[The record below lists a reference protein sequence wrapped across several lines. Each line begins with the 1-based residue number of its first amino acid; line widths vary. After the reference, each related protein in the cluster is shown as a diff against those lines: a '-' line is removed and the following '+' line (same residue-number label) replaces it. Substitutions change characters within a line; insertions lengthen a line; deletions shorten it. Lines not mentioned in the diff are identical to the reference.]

1 MTTYKQ
7 YKYSFT
13 DKNGWGWTINII
25 PNKSVMEF
33 EYNSDLL
40 DEVDLPSGF
49 FLDDALTITSD
60 LGDIPCGI
68 VGSTAKCVINLSSIN
83 DALYD
88 DLRES
93 LLSINV
99 DAWYALQQNVN
110 VQAFETL
117 GNWGGIE
124 SNFYFKPY
132 NTYVFKTNYGD
143 GDNYSVFWMGCQKPN
158 PNNILT
164 VTEQSNIL
172 TLEVELDNLFK
183 CICEQINTKHLA
195 IALRHNT
202 KNCNGI
208 LSLGEFSEKQT
219 GDNNWY
225 LWHWGAPD
233 TQAKFKSFVSL
244 KNDLQAL
251 IGAVLRIFLHD
262 TQATVSTFP
271 LPFSTWGFR
280 QNTKMGINTVIN
292 VSNNDVGYVSEIW
305 LTNKKPQELK
315 GGVHVDANCF
325 NKFTNLYD
333 ILKNIAECSLETW
346 RLSYTNTTLSVYS
359 NAIFD
364 GSNSNGF
371 ALTKSTAFSDV
382 KIDFTQGRGL
392 SSTEV
397 NVESVKGKFNT
408 EEFRYSDYGTDGDN
422 TKTISTMFH
431 NMPVNG
437 DEDPV
442 TDFYQNKYEYKFM
455 PAGMIIY
462 QQAGDVVGDYRR
474 VRADVLIKGQTLAR
488 PDKRTNN
495 SVTQS
500 IYEQQQSCS
509 PLITAQVLYNEMSN
523 AGQLI
528 FEFDTSIILRV
539 NPLQP
544 FTVNYQ
550 RPEDIGKSAVVYMN
564 QLNPYLT
571 GTYYPILM
579 MSEVQ
584 LLDGSIK
591 VKYLSRGS
599 E

>member
-1 MTTYKQ
+1 MTTFKQ
-7 YKYSFT
+7 YQYAFT
-13 DKNGWGWTINII
+13 DKNGWGWTIDII

-40 DEVDLPSGF
+40 DVVSLPAGF
-49 FLDDALTITSD
+49 FLDDALSITSD
-60 LGDIPCGI
+60 LGDIPAGI

-83 DALYD
+83 DAQYD
-88 DLRES
+88 VLRES
-93 LLSINV
+93 ILSINV
-99 DAWYALQQNVN
+99 DAWYALQQGAN
-110 VQAFETL
+110 VQAFESL
-117 GNWGGIE
+117 GNYGGIE
-124 SNFYFKPY
+124 TNFYFKPY
-132 NTYVFKTNYGD
+132 NTYIFKTNYGS
-143 GDNYSVFWMGCQKPN
+143 GGYSVFWMGCQKPN
-158 PNNILT
+158 PNNVLT

-172 TLEVELDNLFK
+172 TLEIELDNLFK

-195 IALRHNT
+195 IALRYST
-202 KNCNGI
+202 KICNAI
-208 LSLGEFSEKQT
+208 LSLGEFTEKQT
-219 GDNNWY
+219 GNTDYN
-225 LWHWGAPD
+225 LFHWGAPD
-233 TQAKFKSFVSL
+233 TQSKFKTFLTLKDNLQSL
-244 KNDLQAL
+244 IA
-251 IGAVLRIFLHD
+251 AVFRIFIHN
-262 TQATVSTFP
+262 TQASISTFP
-271 LPFSTWGFR
+271 LPFSTWGYR
-280 QNTKMGINTVIN
+280 QHTKFGVNTNIS
-292 VSNNDVGYVSEIW
+292 VSNNEVGYISEIW
-305 LTNKKPQELK
+305 LTNKNPQELK
-315 GGVHVDANCF
+315 GGVHVDDNCF

-333 ILKNIAECSLETW
+333 ILKNIAESSLETW
-346 RLSYTNTTLSVYS
+346 RVSYTNTTMSINS

-364 GSNSNGF
+364 GANANGF
-371 ALTKSTAFSDV
+371 LLTSATAFSDV

-397 NVESVKGKFNT
+397 NVESVKGKFNS

-437 DEDPV
+437 EDDPI
-442 TDFYQNKYEYKFM
+442 TDTWQNKYEYKFM

-462 QQAGDVVGDYRR
+462 QQVGDIVGDYRR

-509 PLITAQVLYNEMSN
+509 PSITAMVLYNEMSN

-528 FEFDTSIILRV
+528 FEFDTSMILRV
-539 NPLQP
+539 SPLQP
-544 FTVNYQ
+544 FTVNNQ
-550 RPEDIGKSAVVYMN
+550 RPEDVGKSAVVYMN

-579 MSEVQ
+579 MSEIQ
-584 LLDGSIK
+584 LLDGSVK
-591 VKYLSRGS
+591 VKYLSRGT